1 MGLTF
6 KKQDDLNKL
15 FDQFAIDPKEKTK
28 NKKKNKDEEKNKD
41 INE

>member
-15 FDQFAIDPKEKTK
+15 FNQFAIDPKEKTK
-28 NKKKNKDEEKNKD
+28 NKKRNKDEEKNKD

>member
-28 NKKKNKDEEKNKD
+28 NKNENKDKNKN

>member
-28 NKKKNKDEEKNKD
+28 NKKRNKNEEKNKD